1 MVNNQKSKVKKEK
14 QLPIV
19 RTREE
24 RSQEVKKIITTLS
37 ELQLSVE
44 YEPIRELYNIMNE
57 YISSGERVI
66 VNIPFPEIKKN
77 IEGILSVN
85 VKEEVWLRLNNI

>member
-1 MVNNQKSKVKKEK
+1 MVNKKKSKDKRLNR
-14 QLPIV
+14 LPIV

-24 RSQEVKKIITTLS
+24 RTQEVRKIITTLS

-57 YISSGERVI
+57 YISNGERVI
-66 VNIPFPEIKKN
+66 VKIPFPEIKKK